1 MIERVLGLRTF
12 LIFLVMVI
20 VLKLYSLCIVNHN
33 ELRKRAEQQ
42 STVKINVNMGR
53 NDFLDRHNR
62 HITGIEKKGYIAIVT
77 SKNEEQDRKNCD
89 FIECYSSENS
99 EEIYKRLKENGKT
112 FVETNVDINQIN
124 IGEIRYLTKFNIPS
138 RYLND
143 YPAASLIGYISDN
156 EGVYGL
162 EKVYNNY
169 LVNDSSGAYVRIDA
183 FRNVIGNMAYAG
195 NSGSEK
201 VKLTLDLSYQRIVE
215 EIIENSGY
223 SCSVVMLDVESFD
236 VLAMASAP
244 SFKQDMIS
252 IYLNDTTGILQNKS
266 MLAYDM
272 GSIFKIVVT
281 AAALENNLIDL
292 NKLYYCKGSLN
303 VSGKKFDCHNVY
315 GHGWQTITDA
325 FKNSCNCVFIELGKE
340 IGYKN
345 ILEMAKK
352 FCLGRKNL
360 NPLELEQQKGMLPD
374 ANNYYLADL
383 ANLSIGQG
391 KLSGTVLD
399 GAIISAVIAS
409 GGQVKSVNCV
419 EGITDSY
426 GQKIKSLKIENKK
439 QIISE
444 KTAEIIKNMMY
455 ATNQSGTGTNARL
468 DNYSSGGKTG
478 SAQTGW
484 YVDGEN
490 YQHGWFTGFFPVDKP
505 RFALCV
511 FVENGKSGSESAAPI
526 FSKIGN
532 AIMNEERNFKYEH

>member
-1 MIERVLGLRTF
+1 
-12 LIFLVMVI
+12 
-20 VLKLYSLCIVNHN
+20 
-33 ELRKRAEQQ
+33 
-42 STVKINVNMGR
+42 
-53 NDFLDRHNR
+53 
-62 HITGIEKKGYIAIVT
+62 
-77 SKNEEQDRKNCD
+77 
-89 FIECYSSENS
+89 
-99 EEIYKRLKENGKT
+99 
-112 FVETNVDINQIN
+112 
-124 IGEIRYLTKFNIPS
+124 
-138 RYLND
+138 
-143 YPAASLIGYISDN
+143 
-156 EGVYGL
+156 
-162 EKVYNNY
+162 
-169 LVNDSSGAYVRIDA
+169 
-183 FRNVIGNMAYAG
+183 
-195 NSGSEK
+195 
-201 VKLTLDLSYQRIVE
+201 
-215 EIIENSGY
+215 
-223 SCSVVMLDVESFD
+223 
-236 VLAMASAP
+236 
-244 SFKQDMIS
+244 
-252 IYLNDTTGILQNKS
+252 

-532 AIMNEERNFKYEH
+532 AIMNEERNFEYEH